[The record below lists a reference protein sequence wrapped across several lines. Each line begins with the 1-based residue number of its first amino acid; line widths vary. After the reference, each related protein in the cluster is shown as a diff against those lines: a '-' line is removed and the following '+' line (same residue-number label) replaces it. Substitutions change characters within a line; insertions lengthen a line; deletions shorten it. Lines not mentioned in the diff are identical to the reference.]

1 MVKHRACSY
10 TEKGFL
16 DGFWCPTF
24 CKMISPKIGDSK
36 RQYELIK
43 KNWALAKRKML

>member
-1 MVKHRACSY
+1 MNVCGIY
-10 TEKGFL
+10 E
-16 DGFWCPTF
+16 PTF
-24 CKMISPKIGDSK
+24 FKMISPKVGDSK